1 LRNRIR
7 PESMI
12 AIAIAIAIA
21 EEVSVCVTRYR
32 MRVAG
37 RMSERGWRAF
47 PEMRVVSWHEAARRV
62 AASCG
67 SISPAWAGPS

>member
-1 LRNRIR
+1 
-7 PESMI
+7 MFTI
-12 AIAIAIAIA
+12 AIT

-37 RMSERGWRAF
+37 RMSERGRRAF
-47 PEMRVVSWHEAARRV
+47 SGMRVVSWHEAARRV
-62 AASCG
+62 AASGG